1 MRGLEKEYAGR
12 IEFIRLNILNPET
25 EPLQEQYGF
34 SATPEFYLLDPQGE
48 VVGFWDDSV
57 EVDDL
62 RLAFDQALGKQ

>member
-34 SATPEFYLLDPQGE
+34 SATPEFYLLDPHGE